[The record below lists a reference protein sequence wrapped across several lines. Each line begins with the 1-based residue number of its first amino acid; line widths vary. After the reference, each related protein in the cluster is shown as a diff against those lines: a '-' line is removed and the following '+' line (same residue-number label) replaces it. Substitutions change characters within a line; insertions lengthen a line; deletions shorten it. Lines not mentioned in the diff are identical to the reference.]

1 MITRLILLALPIALL
16 AAACSSN
23 GDDMPTDHAWMLTEI
38 AGPGGTMNTPL
49 TVPTLTFEDGTASG
63 NASCNQYFGPYQID
77 GSSISFG
84 PLASTQMF
92 CGEPGVMDQEAAYL
106 AALTAVDTWS
116 MDGEILTLSSGDD
129 PLLTYEAISQD
140 LAGSSWDLIAY
151 NNGTGGFQSTV
162 IDVPVTALF
171 EEDGTLTGTG
181 GCNSYTGTWE
191 TDEGSIEIGPL
202 ASTAMACAEADVMDQ
217 ETRYLAV
224 LQEADTYRV
233 DATTLGMFD
242 AEGKRLVQDQRAATL

>member
-1 MITRLILLALPIALL
+1 MIKQLLLLALSFTLL

-23 GDDMPTDHAWMLTEI
+23 GDDMPTDDSWMLTEI
-38 AGPGGTMNTPL
+38 AGVDGTVTTPL
-49 TVPTLTFEDGTASG
+49 TIPTLTFEDDSASG

-77 GSSISFG
+77 GSSITFG
-84 PLASTQMF
+84 PLASTEMF

-106 AALTAVDTWS
+106 AALATVDTWS
-116 MDGEILTLSSGDD
+116 MDGETLILSDGDTE
-129 PLLTYEAISQD
+129 LLRYEAISQD

-162 IDVPVTALF
+162 IDVPVTAMF
-171 EEDGTLTGTG
+171 DEDGTLSGSA
-181 GCNSYTGTWE
+181 GCNSYTGSWE
-191 TDEGSIEIGPL
+191 TDENSIEIGPL
-202 ASTAMACAEADVMDQ
+202 ASTAMACEPALMDQ

-233 DATTLGMFD
+233 DATNLDMFD
-242 AEGKRLVQDQRAATL
+242 AEGTRLVQYARAATP